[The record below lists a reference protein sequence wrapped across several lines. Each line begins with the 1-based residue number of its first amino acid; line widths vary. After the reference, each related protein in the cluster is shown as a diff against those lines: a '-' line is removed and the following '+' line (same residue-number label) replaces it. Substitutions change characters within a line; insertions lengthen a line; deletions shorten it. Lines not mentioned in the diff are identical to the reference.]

1 MAEKE
6 LQIII
11 DDGKKRVPIVNKFGE
26 EVGYF
31 YFTPTDI
38 NMIKRYEEI
47 ADKFD
52 TVLAPLE
59 NAGIDANGEGTD
71 DESVLLLNQATERLY
86 ELLDYMFNGN
96 MSEAFFGKI
105 NPFSPI
111 NGNFYCL
118 TAIDT
123 VMKFVAQQLG
133 KESKKVGKTL
143 SKYTERYAA

>member
-1 MAEKE
+1 MAEE
-6 LQIII
+6 LQIVI

-31 YFTPTDI
+31 YFVPTDI

-47 ADKFD
+47 ADQFD
-52 TVLAPLE
+52 TLFAPLE
-59 NAGIDANGEGTD
+59 KAGINAQGEGTD
-71 DESVLLLNQATERLY
+71 DESVALLNQVTDRLY
-86 ELLDYMFNGN
+86 ELLDYVFNGN
-96 MSEAFFGKI
+96 MSKAFFGKI
-105 NPFSPI
+105 SPFSPI

-123 VMKFVAQQLG
+123 AMKFVAVQLG

-143 SKYTERYAA
+143 AKYTERYAA